1 MKKSLAVV
9 KIARL
14 YSDILHPLK
23 GEPLSSGFSID
34 AVLNFSIHSTS
45 LRGEDGPQGR
55 KF

>member
-9 KIARL
+9 KTARL

-34 AVLNFSIHSTS
+34 AVLNFCIHSTS
-45 LRGEDGPQGR
+45 LRREDGSQG
-55 KF
+55 KEF